1 MGGVGDG
8 KVMGGI
14 GGKSR
19 GGAVFFACA
28 ALWWFACGFGLFLI
42 FYRSISFAP
51 HRGEP
56 DRPKAKQGEANA
68 VGEQPRGSIEQT
80 NKKSRKGQRHKQATN
95 AVGKKNPLT
104 PY

>member
-1 MGGVGDG
+1 MDIYRLAVAARFLVPTFLCGRQRKVG
-8 KVMGGI
+8 
-14 GGKSR
+14 
-19 GGAVFFACA
+19 A
-28 ALWWFACGFGLFLI
+28 
-42 FYRSISFAP
+42 AP

-68 VGEQPRGSIEQT
+68 VGEQPRGSLEQT